1 MEREKEGRRLH
12 RYLTPEKSHF
22 AKPHVQLCEVML
34 VWGNARMA
42 QASETPPPATLKVLV
57 IDDNQAHAEGLAE
70 LLQLAGFEASHAL
83 TGSEGIE
90 AARNLGVDA
99 VLLDMNL
106 PDLNGFEVCRRLR
119 RDPRTAGIAV
129 VFHTAQGS
137 VPGARH
143 DGDAFL
149 TYPVEMSQVYSTI
162 RSSVERRRSRLGRV
176 IELPS

>member
-1 MEREKEGRRLH
+1 VVIEPMEQGKEPTQTSALR
-12 RYLTPEKSHF
+12 
-22 AKPHVQLCEVML
+22 
-34 VWGNARMA
+34 
-42 QASETPPPATLKVLV
+42 VLV

-83 TGSEGIE
+83 TGAEGIE
-90 AARNLGVDA
+90 AARTQAVDA

-143 DGDAFL
+143 EGDAFL
-149 TYPVEMSQVYSTI
+149 TYPVAMSEVYSTI
-162 RSSVERRRSRLGRV
+162 RSSIEHRQSRMGRV
-176 IELPS
+176 IE